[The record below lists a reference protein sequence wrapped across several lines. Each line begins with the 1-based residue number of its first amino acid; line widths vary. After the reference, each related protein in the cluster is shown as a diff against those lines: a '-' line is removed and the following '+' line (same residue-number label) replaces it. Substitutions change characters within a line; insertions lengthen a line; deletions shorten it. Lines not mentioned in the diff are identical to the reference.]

1 MATLSSFDV
10 TAAEDLSELVWKWKP
25 GLVKA
30 TCGGR
35 LQAAYLVSMAWR
47 LLAEQRRWLP
57 ADIAG
62 EIEGRLDE
70 LNRRLCQLADWR
82 HCPKNGQFA
91 AYVYV

>member
-1 MATLSSFDV
+1 
-10 TAAEDLSELVWKWKP
+10 
-25 GLVKA
+25 
-30 TCGGR
+30 
-35 LQAAYLVSMAWR
+35 MAWR